1 MSFLHVEAN
10 YKIRGV
16 DIFQYIYLYKAYA
29 DDATF
34 LKNKN
39 SFRQLIESFSEYS
52 CLKPNYEKCE
62 IAEIRALKSVKVAV
76 CGRKCVD
83 SRKDTVTITGVYC
96 SYYKTKQDEKNFL
109 ETITK
114 IQNAKSW

>member
-10 YKIRGV
+10 HKIRGV
-16 DIFQYIYLYKAYA
+16 NIFQYIYLYKAYA
-29 DDATF
+29 DDTTF

-39 SFRQLIESFSEYS
+39 SIRQLMESFSQYS
-52 CLKPNYEKCE
+52 CLKPNNEKCE
-62 IAEIRALKSVKVAV
+62 TAEIRALKSVKVAV

-83 SRKDTVTITGVYC
+83 SRKDTVKITGVYF
-96 SYYKTKQDEKNFL
+96 SYYKTKQDEQNFL